1 MNRNYRYI
9 IIGSG
14 VAGVAAAEAIRRQD
28 SEGSMALIG
37 DEAAGFYSR
46 PGLAYYL
53 TGEVNEKQLFPFTT
67 ADFKALRLRRLNAR
81 VIQIRPQTAQLVLQ
95 DGSSLY
101 YERLLIATGAQ
112 AAQLRIPGSN
122 MAGVVKLDNLED
134 ARRILKLARKG
145 NTAIVIGGGITALEL
160 AEGLVCRGMRTH
172 YFLRG
177 ERYWSNVLDPT
188 ESKIVE
194 KHLQEKGVHL
204 HYHTETA
211 EILGRDGQ
219 AAGVFTGDGKT
230 FPCDLVAAA
239 VGILPRKEL
248 AEEAGLSTER
258 GILVNEYLQTSD
270 PAIFAAGD
278 VAQVFDPLSGKAVL
292 DSLWGPAREQGTVA
306 GLNMAGQKQAYF
318 KSVPCN
324 VTRLADL
331 PITIIGTV
339 GSGEDQDL
347 LGIARGDSETWRHLP
362 QVIPAQ
368 VDYQV
373 NRLRL
378 LVGQT
383 NLYGALIIGDQHL
396 SQIIQNLIALKV
408 DIRPIREQL
417 IQANA
422 PVADLIA
429 DFWNSYATQHYH
441 ETS

>member
-1 MNRNYRYI
+1 MNSNYRYI

-14 VAGVAAAEAIRRQD
+14 VTGVAAAEAIRRQD

-37 DEAAGFYSR
+37 DEAAGYYSR

-53 TGEVNEKQLFPFTT
+53 TGEVNEKQLFPFTA
-67 ADFKALRLRRLNAR
+67 ADFKALRLRRLYAR
-81 VIQIRPQTAQLVLQ
+81 VIQVRPQTAQVILQ

-112 AAQLRIPGSN
+112 AAQLRTPGSN
-122 MAGVVKLDNLED
+122 LAGVVKLDNLED

-160 AEGLVCRGMRTH
+160 VEGLVSRGMRTH

-194 KHLQEKGVHL
+194 KHLQDKGVHL
-204 HYHTETA
+204 HYHTEAA
-211 EILGRDGQ
+211 EILGRGGQ
-219 AAGVFTGDGKT
+219 VAGVLTGDGKT

-239 VGILPRKEL
+239 VGILTRKEL

-292 DSLWGPAREQGTVA
+292 DSLWGPAREQGAVA
-306 GLNMAGQKQAYF
+306 GLNMTGQKQAYF

-368 VDYQV
+368 MDYQV

-383 NLYGALIIGDQHL
+383 NLYGALIIGDQRL
-396 SQIIQNLIALKV
+396 SQILQNLIALKV

-417 IQANA
+417 LQANA
-422 PVADLIA
+422 PVADLVA